1 MKTKVKKSVTL
12 TVVMVFLG
20 LGAVIAQPG
29 RGYGRG
35 AGQGQG
41 LGPGQ
46 GPCAVMYANLLDLSD
61 EQQEQ
66 IADLRTGHLKKMTDL
81 RNQMREKRARLQT
94 LTTGDNY
101 NEREANRV
109 IEELGTIHT
118 TMMKERT
125 SHRQEVRSL
134 LTEDQQVIFDSRN
147 GRRMGQGMGRNRGG
161 RGFGMGYGGGYGPCR
176 YAN

>member
-1 MKTKVKKSVTL
+1 MKTKVRKSVTL
-12 TVVMVFLG
+12 TVAMLFLG

-35 AGQGQG
+35 IGQGQG
-41 LGPGQ
+41 PVAG
-46 GPCAVMYANLLDLSD
+46 MYANILDLSE

-66 IADLRTGHLKKMTDL
+66 ISDLRTGHLKKMTEL

-94 LTTGDNY
+94 LTSGDNY
-101 NEREANRV
+101 NEGEANQV
-109 IEELGTIHT
+109 IEQIGDIHT

-134 LTEDQQVIFDSRN
+134 LTEEQRVIFDSRK
-147 GRRMGQGMGRNRGG
+147 GRRMGQLMGRNRGG
-161 RGFGMGYGGGYGPCR
+161 REPGMGYGAGYGPCR
-176 YAN
+176 FAN